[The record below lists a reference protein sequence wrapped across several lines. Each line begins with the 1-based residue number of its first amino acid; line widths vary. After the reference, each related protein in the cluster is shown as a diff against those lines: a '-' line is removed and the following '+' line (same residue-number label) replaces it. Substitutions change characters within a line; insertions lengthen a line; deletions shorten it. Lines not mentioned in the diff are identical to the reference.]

1 MSIFSRITLQAL
13 AWLFVCFIVP
23 AAAEQLRA
31 RDLSI
36 QPGVL
41 PTGSLNAIT
50 DVAGVKVGH
59 VTLHQAKAQHTG
71 VTAII
76 PVGGNLR
83 QTKVPAAVFVGNG
96 YGKMAGISQIQ
107 ELGEIET
114 PIVLTNTL
122 NVAEGIAGVVE
133 WTLKQP
139 GNEQVRSV
147 NAVVGETN
155 DGFLNDIRSRFITPR
170 QVIKAIEQAT
180 SGPVAEG
187 NVGAGA
193 GTRAFGFKGGI
204 GTSSRKLPQSLGGYT
219 IGVLVQSNFGGILQI
234 AGRPIGEKLG
244 QYYLSEALNNDSSAD
259 GSIMIVVA
267 TDAPLSDRNLYR
279 LAKRAMGGVARTG
292 ASLTN
297 GSGDYVIA
305 FSTAEALRRSEKDST
320 HLAPSL
326 SNNEIS
332 PLFQAVIEATEEAI
346 YNSLLMAEEVDG
358 HRGKARALPID
369 KVKALLR
376 Q

>member
-1 MSIFSRITLQAL
+1 MKYPWAIHFLACIAL
-13 AWLFVCFIVP
+13 LSASVSH
-23 AAAEQLRA
+23 AEQLRA
-31 RDLSI
+31 RDLNI
-36 QPGVL
+36 KPGVL
-41 PTGSLNAIT
+41 PTGKLNAIT

-59 VTLHQAKAQHTG
+59 ITLHQGKAQHTG
-71 VTAII
+71 VTVII
-76 PVGGNLR
+76 PAKGNLR
-83 QTKVPAAVFVGNG
+83 QNKVPAAVFVGNG

-122 NVAEGIAGVVE
+122 NVAEGIAGVVK
-133 WTLKQP
+133 WTLQQP
-139 GNEQVRSV
+139 GNELVRSV

-155 DGFLNDIRSRFITPR
+155 DGFLNDIRARFVSP
-170 QVIKAIEQAT
+170 QNVIHAIDSAD
-180 SGPVAEG
+180 SGIVAEG

-204 GTSSRKLPQSLGGYT
+204 GTSSRKLPASLGGFT
-219 IGVLVQSNFGGILQI
+219 LGVLVQSNFGGILQI
-234 AGRPIGEKLG
+234 DGQPIGEKLG

-305 FSTAEALRRSEKDST
+305 FSTAETLRRSEKEST

-326 SNNEIS
+326 SNNEVS

-346 YNSLLMAEEVDG
+346 YNSLLMAEDVDG
-358 HRGKARALPID
+358 HRGKTQALPID
-369 KVKALLR
+369 KVKALLG